1 MIQEVKAM
9 KKFLS
14 IMIVSAMLVSAVSC
28 SNVAIIDDTS
38 GSETTTSGTASP
50 ETSTDPNPETA
61 ENVSEDQ
68 NGISEE
74 SEPSAENGSS
84 DSTPS
89 EYSIADYAGEWSM
102 DGGAGLNLMY
112 IDENGNCTSVSVLGE
127 VSRSQA
133 TVTADGIARGDENMA
148 YENGEL
154 VDSAGYHYTRSAAP
168 LSGSDYIGVWTMDG
182 GAGTNTMRIFSN
194 GTWNTVYAD
203 GSSSNGT
210 YTASDSEIVFNDE
223 YGNTMTY
230 ESGNLVD
237 QAGYAWIK
245 SSAVPY

>member
-14 IMIVSAMLVSAVSC
+14 IMIMSAMLVSAVSC
-28 SNVAIIDDTS
+28 SNVAIMDDTS
-38 GSETTTSGTASP
+38 GSETTASGTASP
-50 ETSTDPNPETA
+50 EISTDSTSETTD
-61 ENVSEDQ
+61 NVSEDQ
-68 NGISEE
+68 NGASEE
-74 SEPSAENGSS
+74 SEPSAENDSS

-89 EYSIADYAGEWSM
+89 EYSIADYSGEWS
-102 DGGAGLNLMY
+102 
-112 IDENGNCTSVSVLGE
+112 
-127 VSRSQA
+127 
-133 TVTADGIARGDENMA
+133 
-148 YENGEL
+148 
-154 VDSAGYHYTRSAAP
+154 
-168 LSGSDYIGVWTMDG
+168 MDG

-210 YTASDSEIVFNDE
+210 YTASDSEIAFNDE
-223 YGNTMTY
+223 HGNTMTY

>member
-1 MIQEVKAM
+1 M

-14 IMIVSAMLVSAVSC
+14 IMIMSAMLVSAVSC
-28 SNVAIIDDTS
+28 SKVVIMDDTS

-68 NGISEE
+68 NGASEE
-74 SEPSAENGSS
+74 SEPSAENDSS
-84 DSTPS
+84 DSAPS

-148 YENGEL
+148 YENESL
-154 VDSAGYHYTRSAAP
+154 STLPAIITHAAQ
-168 LSGSDYIGVWTMDG
+168 L
-182 GAGTNTMRIFSN
+182 R
-194 GTWNTVYAD
+194 
-203 GSSSNGT
+203 
-210 YTASDSEIVFNDE
+210 
-223 YGNTMTY
+223 
-230 ESGNLVD
+230 
-237 QAGYAWIK
+237 
-245 SSAVPY
+245 